1 MSWSQTNG
9 YDRYG
14 NRWVDLGGG
23 TQSLYFTPSTNHITG
38 WSYDNAG
45 NLLND
50 AMHAYAYDGENKI
63 RTVDSQSAYVYDGE
77 GQRVRKLL
85 GENLRLIYGIG
96 RNLIAEFDS
105 VSGALKKEYIYGES
119 GLVATI
125 EPTALNSNG
134 TRYST
139 PDHLGSPRVL
149 TNSSAGVVSRHDY
162 MPFGEE
168 LGAGVGGRTVG
179 MGFVVSDGLR
189 RKFTSYE
196 RDGETGLDFA
206 QARFYS
212 SAQGRFT
219 SIDPL
224 LASAVP
230 GNPQTF
236 NRYSY
241 VANSPINLID
251 PTGMY
256 IACPQFTGDLGE
268 WGRMLSSFSLTE
280 QRVRGSQKRQ
290 IYNPLNDRT
299 IKQEIRKIRKKAKPL
314 RRGETPIPTTVV
326 QIEGDLVQLRN
337 ATVRLPG
344 VGVINVA
351 NGYVKPICSVIL
363 DQRGNIMIN
372 SALSVTE
379 DTSPVNADAQAIYN
393 MKNALTSTGIPKPQ
407 QLNGGFYDL
416 QLRGFDPTQ
425 TPMDIQTNQD
435 LYVKSGKTNL
445 FMVEAN
451 KIRMEDATRSIT
463 FTPGRVRKF

>member
-1 MSWSQTNG
+1 SQTNG

-23 TQSLYFTPSTNHITG
+23 TQSLYFTATTNRITG

-50 AMHAYAYDGENKI
+50 GSHVYAYDGENKI
-63 RTVDSQSAYVYDGE
+63 RFVDSQPAYIYNGE

-85 GENLRLIYGIG
+85 GENLRFIYGIG
-96 RNLIAEFDS
+96 GDLMAEFDGT
-105 VSGALKKEYIYGES
+105 SGALKKEYIYGAT

-139 PDHLGSPRVL
+139 ADHLGSPRVV
-149 TNSSAGVVSRHDY
+149 TNSSAGVISRHDY

-236 NRYSY
+236 NRYNY

-290 IYNPLNDRT
+290 IH
-299 IKQEIRKIRKKAKPL
+299 KKAKPL

-379 DTSPVNADAQAIYN
+379 DTSPVNADAQAIY
-393 MKNALTSTGIPKPQ
+393 
-407 QLNGGFYDL
+407 
-416 QLRGFDPTQ
+416 
-425 TPMDIQTNQD
+425 
-435 LYVKSGKTNL
+435 
-445 FMVEAN
+445 
-451 KIRMEDATRSIT
+451 
-463 FTPGRVRKF
+463 